1 MDAAKF
7 PTLDPEL
14 ASVLEFLPDMTGAM
28 DDVIA
33 SREMLAALIPG
44 GPVPG
49 EELLDISDVEHEGT
63 RLRLYRPRTGTQVGV
78 LYVHGGGFC
87 LGDVE
92 TEHGGAVQV
101 ANACD
106 AVVVSV
112 DYRLAPEHPYP
123 AALDDCYA
131 GLVYLSGLVSRVAV
145 HGQSAGGGL
154 AAALALRVRDTSGPQ
169 IVFQSLLMP
178 ELDDR
183 LETPSMRSFV
193 DTPLWS
199 RPQAVKSWEYYLG
212 GRKADSWAAP
222 TRAEDLCGLPPA
234 HVTVM
239 ELDPLRDE
247 GIDYATRMLQA
258 GVSVELHAYPGTFHG
273 AALAQNAAV
282 CRRMSDDMLNAL
294 RSGLHR

>member
-1 MDAAKF
+1 MDPAMF

-14 ASVLEFLPDMTGAM
+14 APVLELLPDLTQAM
-28 DDVIA
+28 EDIEA
-33 SREMLAALIPG
+33 SRAMLAALIPN

-49 EELLDISDVEHEGT
+49 EELLDISDVEHEGV
-63 RLRLYRPRTGTQVGV
+63 RLRVYRPRTTTGNGV
-78 LYVHGGGFC
+78 LYLHGGGFC
-87 LGDVE
+87 LGDVNS
-92 TEHGGAVQV
+92 EHGGAVQI

-123 AALDDCYA
+123 AGLEYCYA
-131 GLVYLSGLVSRVAV
+131 GLVYLSGLVERIAV

-154 AAALALRVRDTSGPQ
+154 AAATALLARDRKGPR
-169 IVFQSLLMP
+169 IAFQSLGMP

-183 LETPSMRSFV
+183 LETPSMQAFV
-193 DTPLWS
+193 GTPPWS
-199 RPQAVKSWEYYLG
+199 RPQAIKSWEYYLG
-212 GRKADSWAAP
+212 GKAADGYAAP
-222 TRAEDLCGLPPA
+222 ARAEDLSGLPPA

-247 GIDYATRMLQA
+247 GIAYASRLLQA

-273 AALAQNAAV
+273 SSLAVDAGV
-282 CRRMSDDMLNAL
+282 SRRMAEDMLGAL
-294 RSGLHR
+294 RRALH